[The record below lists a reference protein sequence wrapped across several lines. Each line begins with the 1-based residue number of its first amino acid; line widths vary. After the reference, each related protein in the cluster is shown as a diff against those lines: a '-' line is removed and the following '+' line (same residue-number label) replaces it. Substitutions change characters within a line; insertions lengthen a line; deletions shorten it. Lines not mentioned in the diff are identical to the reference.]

1 MRQIGTL
8 PHQAQA
14 ERFTAF
20 LITRG
25 ISASAEEDGD
35 AWLIW
40 VRDEDQLATAQ
51 QALQEFVANPDD
63 QRYRGVVREA
73 TERMQQEARQRE
85 RARRNY
91 VTMSER
97 WRRGQAG
104 SVPLVK
110 TVIGLCVVIFLLL
123 NFGGKNSTAYRTL
136 AFCDT
141 IHEVPNR
148 NWDPDSARDRAIDI
162 RRGEVWRL
170 VTPAFMHV
178 DPLHLVFNMIWFYL
192 FGSQIERRLGA
203 TRLLLVIAVTAVLSN
218 AAQGLAPTDWGL
230 MAELTA
236 FWDCREWFTGYLATC
251 GSSPCMT
258 PVPVCSSAAARL
270 AFWWSGCC
278 WASSASWPVS
288 ACRSPTWPMLSG
300 CWRASCRTP
309 KGRDHVHR

>member
-51 QALQEFVANPDD
+51 QALQEFVADPDD

-218 AAQGLAPTDWGL
+218 AAQGLAPTDWGQMSGTHRFL
-230 MAELTA
+230 GLSGVVYGLLGYVWIKSMHDPGSGLFVSGSTVGFLVVWLLLGVVGVLASFGMPVANMAHVVGLLA
-236 FWDCREWFTGYLATC
+236 GLGLGYL
-251 GSSPCMT
+251 
-258 PVPVCSSAAARL
+258 R
-270 AFWWSGCC
+270 
-278 WASSASWPVS
+278 
-288 ACRSPTWPMLSG
+288 
-300 CWRASCRTP
+300 
-309 KGRDHVHR
+309 